1 MAEKLQFNRKI
12 MVFAVSAIIIL
23 GFSVWIHSY
32 GSQNSKSD
40 NSLSN
45 ASNQNITTYLLDGY
59 CLTFN
64 GGNNVS
70 LLSGQF
76 SLGFHFSVF
85 TLNSNKFLQE
95 IPVSYHVIRIDGNVQ
110 NTVGVIDNYSGGS
123 VTYIFT
129 PFNGLGIDYV
139 IPPVTGMYILF
150 NISFGQASF
159 IRSGTFVYSHN
170 CSNLPEFGHYLVS
183 NSYSAYGIQFF
194 DSYQNNGALSW
205 QQIQAQNLIVYEM
218 ITVAPG
224 GDYMDLLTGPY
235 NSNTQATWSYTGMCI
250 SSGGVPQ
257 T

>member
-1 MAEKLQFNRKI
+1 MPEKLQFTKKI

-23 GFSVWIHSY
+23 GFSVLIHSY

-45 ASNQNITTYLLDGY
+45 ASDQNITTYSLNGY
-59 CLTFN
+59 CFTFN

-85 TLNSNKFLQE
+85 ALNSNKFLQE
-95 IPVSYHVIRIDGNVQ
+95 VPVSYHVNRIDDNVQ
-110 NTVGVIDNYSGGS
+110 NTVGVMDNYSGGS

-129 PFNGLGIDYV
+129 PLNGLGIDYV

-159 IRSGTFVYSHN
+159 IRSGSFVYSHN
-170 CSNLPEFGHYLVS
+170 SSNLPEFGHYLVS
-183 NSYSAYGIQFF
+183 NSYLAHCIVFF
-194 DSYQNNGALSW
+194 DSHQNNGALSW

-224 GDYMDLLTGPY
+224 GDYMELLTGPY
-235 NSNTQATWSYTGMCI
+235 NFNAQATWSYPGMCI
-250 SSGGVPQ
+250 SSGGVLQ

>member
-1 MAEKLQFNRKI
+1 MPEKLQFTKKI

-23 GFSVWIHSY
+23 GFSVLIHSY

-45 ASNQNITTYLLDGY
+45 ASDQNITTYSLNGY
-59 CLTFN
+59 CFTFN
-64 GGNNVS
+64 GGNDVS

-139 IPPVTGMYILF
+139 IPPVTGM
-150 NISFGQASF
+150 
-159 IRSGTFVYSHN
+159 
-170 CSNLPEFGHYLVS
+170 
-183 NSYSAYGIQFF
+183 
-194 DSYQNNGALSW
+194 
-205 QQIQAQNLIVYEM
+205 
-218 ITVAPG
+218 
-224 GDYMDLLTGPY
+224 
-235 NSNTQATWSYTGMCI
+235 
-250 SSGGVPQ
+250 
-257 T
+257 